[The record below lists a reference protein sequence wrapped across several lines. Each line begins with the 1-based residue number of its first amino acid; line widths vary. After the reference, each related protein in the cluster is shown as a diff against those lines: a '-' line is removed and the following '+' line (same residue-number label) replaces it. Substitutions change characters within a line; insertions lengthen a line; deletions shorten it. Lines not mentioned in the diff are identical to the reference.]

1 MNYEEKF
8 EIDGMKFTI
17 SYVENSADA
26 AHIDA
31 AFILTDE
38 QGNTVANRK
47 VRVDKVL
54 DFETWKREVAE
65 PASRM
70 LKVFVAKN
78 YLVTET
84 MGLNAADL
92 HKTADSD
99 AELKDVTFRKDW
111 FRYLT
116 NKIKDAAEH
125 GLYEVV
131 IARNLQ
137 TDLDKDMPK
146 GYNETVMKDETIKV
160 LTAKGFSV
168 KLTNLKNGVDPN
180 AFAIIIH
187 W

>member
-17 SYVENSADA
+17 SYVEDPAFG
-26 AHIDA
+26 A

-47 VRVDKVL
+47 VRVDKIL
-54 DFETWKREVAE
+54 DYETWTHEVAE
-65 PASRM
+65 PTTRM
-70 LKVFVAKN
+70 LKAFVAKN

-84 MGLNAADL
+84 IGLNAADL
-92 HKTADSD
+92 HKTADSA

-125 GLYEVV
+125 GLYE
-131 IARNLQ
+131 IILA
-137 TDLDKDMPK
+137 TGIDKDMPE
-146 GYNETVMKDETIKV
+146 GYNETVMKDETVKV
-160 LTAKGFSV
+160 LTAKGFTV
-168 KLTNLKNGVDPN
+168 KLANLKN
-180 AFAIIIH
+180 AFAIIIR